1 RAEVIGLWHH
11 PYPPSRSN
19 MDWRGTDPLAPAAG
33 PARGIRQQKFW
44 AEKWSFKMGAM
55 LFLQARVA
63 IESKLGRPRLR
74 RGNACA
80 PPPPCPDLLR
90 ERRFPELICL
100 RRRGPACEAP
110 AMDLLPLAPL
120 PDRDDPPSPPAVS
133 DAEIGAARGYV
144 EASRAASTRR
154 AYEGDWRSFSAWCRD
169 RSAAALPAAPALVAV
184 YLSAL
189 AQTGKTPPTIGR
201 ALAAIAHTHKRA
213 GHTPPHR
220 AAGGQVIADVLA
232 GVRRSRATPPQR
244 KAPADAELLSVLL
257 RSIAGDGLAALRDRA
272 LLAFGM
278 ALTARRS
285 ELVALDVADL

>member
-100 RRRGPACEAP
+100 RRRGRTGSAGAWRPAVRRGGLPRLSAP
-110 AMDLLPLAPL
+110 AP
-120 PDRDDPPSPPAVS
+120 
-133 DAEIGAARGYV
+133 
-144 EASRAASTRR
+144 RR
-154 AYEGDWRSFSAWCRD
+154 AWDPG
-169 RSAAALPAAPALVAV
+169 AL
-184 YLSAL
+184 S
-189 AQTGKTPPTIGR
+189 
-201 ALAAIAHTHKRA
+201 
-213 GHTPPHR
+213 
-220 AAGGQVIADVLA
+220 
-232 GVRRSRATPPQR
+232 SW
-244 KAPADAELLSVLL
+244 
-257 RSIAGDGLAALRDRA
+257 
-272 LLAFGM
+272 
-278 ALTARRS
+278 
-285 ELVALDVADL
+285 